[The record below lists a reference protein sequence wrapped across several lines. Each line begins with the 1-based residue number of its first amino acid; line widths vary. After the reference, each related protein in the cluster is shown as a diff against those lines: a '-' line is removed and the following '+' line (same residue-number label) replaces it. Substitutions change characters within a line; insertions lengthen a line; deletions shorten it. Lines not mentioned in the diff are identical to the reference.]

1 MVEKAA
7 VITDEMIAK
16 VRSRIG
22 QKWAPT
28 EPFFNT
34 QATRDTIR
42 HFVDGIGDR
51 NPLYRDPTYVRKT
64 IYKRLVAPGCFL
76 YSVYYP
82 IAQGSQMPGIHG
94 LIGGNDWEW
103 FKPILEGD
111 EFTYTVTLTDVVE
124 KKAKI
129 ANRVVIGYDVTE
141 YRNQRNEVVARVKGW
156 TLHFSRADSG
166 QRGAYR
172 QREEAKYTP
181 EEIQKIYNDY
191 DKEEIMGSTPR
202 YWEEVEIG
210 KEIPPVVKGPLS
222 MRDLITWN
230 MGSGSQFMKAHG
242 IFVDYQR
249 RHPAIRAFDSATGEA
264 EVPEIVHF
272 KNTSARDIGTSL
284 AYDYGYERMSWLGN
298 LLTNW
303 VGDEGFVKRI
313 YAELR
318 GLNYVGDTTW
328 CKGKVSKKYID
339 EKGESC
345 VDLECWSENQR
356 GERTM
361 LGQSMVILPSRE
373 KGTSPLNNRLP
384 YSGKD

>member
-1 MVEKAA
+1 MPEKPA
-7 VITDEMIAK
+7 VITDAMIA
-16 VRSRIG
+16 RIRGRIG
-22 QKWAPT
+22 KTWTPS

-51 NPLYRDPTYVRKT
+51 NPLHRNPGYARET
-64 IYKRLVAPGCFL
+64 IYKRLIAPGCFL

-82 IAQGSQMPGIHG
+82 IAQGSMMPGIHG

-111 EFTYTVTLTDVVE
+111 DFTYTVTLTDVVE

-129 ANRVVIGYDVTE
+129 ADRVVIGYDVTE
-141 YRNQRNEVVARVKGW
+141 YKNQRGEVVARAKGW
-156 TLHFSRADSG
+156 TLHFSRTDSG
-166 QRGAYR
+166 QKGSYR
-172 QREEAKYTP
+172 QREKAASSPDEL
-181 EEIQKIYNDY
+181 QKIYADY
-191 DKEEIMGSTPR
+191 DKEVVRGSTAR
-202 YWEEVEIG
+202 YWEDVAIG
-210 KEIPPVVKGPLS
+210 EELPFVVKGPLS
-222 MRDLITWN
+222 LRDMLVWN
-230 MGSGSQFMKAHG
+230 MGAGSIFMRAHG

-249 RHPAIRAFDSATGEA
+249 RHPAVSVFDATAGEA

-272 KNTSARDIGTSL
+272 QNASAQDVGTSL

-303 VGDEGFVKRI
+303 VGDVGFVKKM

-328 CKGKVSKKYID
+328 CKGKVTKKYFD
-339 EKGESC
+339 ENLEAC
-345 VDLECWSENQR
+345 VDLECHSENQR
-356 GERTM
+356 GEITM
-361 LGQSMVILPSRE
+361 VGQGVVILPSKE
-373 KGTSPLNNRLP
+373 KGTSPLDKRLP
-384 YSGKD
+384 